1 MIAFFES
8 PGYVMI
14 NGSRRLADL
23 WVHYVDLRALVIL
36 IESEIDRSVPAF
48 PCDDDEREL
57 RLALGSVL
65 NQNC

>member
-36 IESEIDRSVPAF
+36 IESEIDRSVTAF
-48 PCDDDEREL
+48 PCDDDEREF

-65 NQNC
+65 N